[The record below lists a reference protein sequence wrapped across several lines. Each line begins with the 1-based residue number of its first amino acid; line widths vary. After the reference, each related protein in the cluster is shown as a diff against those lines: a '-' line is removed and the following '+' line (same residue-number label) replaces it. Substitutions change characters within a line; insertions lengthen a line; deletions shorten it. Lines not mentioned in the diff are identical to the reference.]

1 MRFRSALWTLFF
13 AGMALSHCAGEKIEE
28 LTFRVNPDLLECEIM
43 DIDLGF
49 AFSPPKGCLPLPDSL
64 VAAVREKVVL
74 SDSFPIDPRHIFFS
88 TEDQF
93 LCLASALPG
102 LSGDHGDLTAYQDA
116 MGEKWKQQQIN
127 RASFRYGDYLIH
139 QTRVVS
145 AEQVIYKL
153 VIRAGNGKYFQI
165 DYILPRGR
173 LPEKIETIESS
184 IGSLKKITTP

>member
-1 MRFRSALWTLFF
+1 
-13 AGMALSHCAGEKIEE
+13 MALSHCAGEKIEE
-28 LTFRVNPDLLECEIM
+28 LTFRINPDLLESEIV

-49 AFSPPKGCLPLPDSL
+49 VFSPPKGCLPLPDSL
-64 VAAVREKVVL
+64 VTAVREKVVL
-74 SDSFPIDPRHIFFS
+74 SDSFPVDPKHIFFS

-93 LCLASALPG
+93 LCLASTLPG
-102 LSGDHGDLTAYQDA
+102 LSGGHGELTAYQDA
-116 MGEKWKQQQIN
+116 IGEKWKHHQIN

-153 VIRAGNGKYFQI
+153 VIPAGNGEYFQI
-165 DYILPRGR
+165 DYILPRRR
-173 LPEKIETIESS
+173 LPEKIEAIESS